1 MGNCSAAM
9 MCPKRAHGVTYEE
22 VSQWE
27 PEEVERMVT
36 FVAREL
42 KCANQHEAP
51 ECIVPE
57 DFIWQMWC

>member
-1 MGNCSAAM
+1 MGNCSGTM
-9 MCPKRAHGVTYEE
+9 KCPTRAHGVTMSYEE
-22 VSQWE
+22 VG

-57 DFIWQMWC
+57 DFIWQTWC